1 MPQGQD
7 RPEADV
13 PHGEGQNDSAWAPG
27 LDSRIPSRLNHRITL
42 FAAENSRIS
51 HDEAR
56 EAATFSGLEIIR
68 LIDLTAERMVVH
80 ELLVRVTADLSVPDG
95 PSYEYLG
102 LSLRGMVETLHR
114 KHLAPQME
122 AITAAYENLRDDAAA
137 RMQAILTGHPADADD
152 SGRSFWQKL
161 TGRKQPRQHGTD
173 QAHSDDE
180 ARIKSWRQKSEIST
194 DPIDRACYAALAEL
208 GLAMVTHRSRLGAD
222 HDALVGLA
230 LRLFCSHYGPVF
242 IRQLVEPHF
251 SAGAVAEGYRF
262 LPAQDKRII
271 MNTKGASAAGKST
284 IRPHQRRLAESLGI
298 RWEDFALISPDYW
311 RKYLLDYDSLGADY
325 KYAGM
330 LSGQELAI
338 VDQKLDRYMSEKADR
353 GDVPHLLIDRFRFDS
368 FLIDS
373 DGGLQSTLLTRFGDT
388 VFMFFVITPPHETVE
403 RAWRRGL
410 TTQRYKA
417 VDDLLY
423 HNIEAYTGIPELFF
437 AWTATTDKTVHF
449 EFLDNDVPLGE
460 DPKTIAYG
468 CNNAMTVL
476 DPVCLSRIDHYREV
490 NIEASRPED
499 VLDPDYVADYT
510 FLRRCLATI
519 PQINFA
525 DPDTGAVYG
534 GYRDGSWENVDP
546 AARPSSLAGEDRLM
560 QAIDLAGQPASGAA
574 HQIDLEEAS
583 RFTLGRWGA
592 KI

>member
-1 MPQGQD
+1 MPHGQD
-7 RPEADV
+7 RPEASI
-13 PHGEGQNDSAWAPG
+13 PHVEGQNYSAWAPG
-27 LDSRIPSRLNHRITL
+27 LDSRIPSRLHHRITL

-51 HDEAR
+51 HDEAT
-56 EAATFSGLEIIR
+56 EAAKFCGLEINR

-102 LSLRGMVETLHR
+102 LSLRGMVDVLHR
-114 KHLAPQME
+114 AHLAPHME

-137 RMQAILTGHPADADD
+137 RMQAILSGTPAVADTD
-152 SGRSFWQKL
+152 TRSFWQKL
-161 TGRKQPRQHGTD
+161 TRRQKPRQHSAD
-173 QAHSDDE
+173 RAHTDDE
-180 ARIKSWRQKSEIST
+180 ARIKSWRDQSATAT
-194 DPIDRACYAALAEL
+194 DPVDRACYAALAEL

-230 LRLFCSHYGPVF
+230 LRLFCSNYGPVF
-242 IRQLVEPHF
+242 IRQLVAPHF
-251 SAGAVAEGYRF
+251 TAGAEAEGYRF

-311 RKYLLDYDSLGADY
+311 RKYLLDYDSLGADF

-338 VDQKLDRYMSEKADR
+338 VDQKLDRYMAEKADR

-388 VFMFFVITPPHETVE
+388 VFLFFVITPPHETVE
-403 RAWRRGL
+403 RAWKRGL

-449 EFLDNDVPLGE
+449 EFLDNDVPLGQ
-460 DPKTIAYG
+460 DPKTIAFG
-468 CNNAMTVL
+468 CNNAMTVF

-490 NIEASRPED
+490 NIEARRPED
-499 VLDPDYVADYT
+499 VLDPAYVADYT

-519 PQINFA
+519 PHIDFA

-534 GYRDGSWENVDP
+534 GYREGNWECVDP
-546 AARPSSLAGEDRLM
+546 AARPTALAGEDRLM
-560 QAIDLAGQPASGAA
+560 QAIDLAGQPASGTA
-574 HQIDLEEAS
+574 HQIDFDEAS

>member
-1 MPQGQD
+1 MPHGQD
-7 RPEADV
+7 RPEASI
-13 PHGEGQNDSAWAPG
+13 PHVAGQNYSAWAPG
-27 LDSRIPSRLNHRITL
+27 LDSRIPSRLHHRITL

-51 HDEAR
+51 HDEAT
-56 EAATFSGLEIIR
+56 EAAKFCGLEINR

-102 LSLRGMVETLHR
+102 LSLRGMVEVLHCA
-114 KHLAPQME
+114 HLAPHME

-137 RMQAILTGHPADADD
+137 RMQAILSGTPAAADTD
-152 SGRSFWQKL
+152 TRSFWEKL
-161 TGRKQPRQHGTD
+161 TRRQKPRQHSAD
-173 QAHSDDE
+173 RAHTDDE
-180 ARIKSWRQKSEIST
+180 ARIKSWRDQSATAT
-194 DPIDRACYAALAEL
+194 DPVDRACYAALAEL

-230 LRLFCSHYGPVF
+230 LRLFCSNYGPVF
-242 IRQLVEPHF
+242 IRQLVAPHF
-251 SAGAVAEGYRF
+251 TAGAEAEGYRF

-311 RKYLLDYDSLGADY
+311 RKYLLDYDSLGADF

-338 VDQKLDRYMSEKADR
+338 ADQKLDRYMAEKADR

-388 VFMFFVITPPHETVE
+388 VFLFFVITPPHETVE
-403 RAWRRGL
+403 RAWKRGL

-449 EFLDNDVPLGE
+449 EFLDNDVPLGQ

-468 CNNAMTVL
+468 CNNAMTVF

-490 NIEASRPED
+490 NIEARRPED
-499 VLDPDYVADYT
+499 VLDPAYVADYT

-519 PQINFA
+519 PHIDFA

-534 GYRDGSWENVDP
+534 GYREGNWECVDP
-546 AARPSSLAGEDRLM
+546 AARPTALAGEDRLM
-560 QAIDLAGQPASGAA
+560 QAIDLAGQPASGTA
-574 HQIDLEEAS
+574 HQIDFDEAS